1 MNLLQSI
8 FSPAITEALGWTI
21 VHAIWQGFI
30 VFIALLIL
38 LAIVKKHS
46 AQIRYFISYTALIVF
61 LGWSVSTFVGGYTYA
76 IDKQILK
83 SQILN
88 KQILKDEL
96 KTQSNYSKTINQ
108 PIIHNIETTH
118 SLSVLKLKTIKI
130 RAWFQRNF
138 PLFLS
143 AWLLGIGI
151 FTLRLLM
158 GFAYTRRLKKRNLLP
173 FEERW
178 VRKLEELTAVLR
190 VTRKIK
196 AYKSP
201 HTTTPLTLGFL
212 KPIILFPIKMLSD
225 LSDKE
230 AKAIIAHELA
240 HIVRNDYLFNIIQSV
255 IEILFF
261 YHPAVWGISA
271 HIRAE
276 REHACDDI
284 AINITG
290 DKLSYAQALA
300 HPSIAGQA
308 ANTPIYSQKKL
319 SMGFGHKKGSLLERI
334 KRIQK
339 QRAMKTNVLEGLI
352 AACIITSSIFLVSF
366 SVGNQFNDTIAPA
379 EQSEQKAEQ
388 KLSPK
393 TSNAA
398 LPNTE
403 FKANKDS
410 LLQAVEKNM
419 EIASTNEELTKEIE
433 QAIEIAL
440 TEKDQSLS
448 AEIFEEINLALNE
461 ISEAGIQEA
470 MHEARIEIKAAMS
483 EINSDSIQEEIRAEL
498 KEAKKEIKHA
508 TKDIKHASNETQD
521 IEETTEI
528 SLKAAEAGLK
538 IAAEVLE
545 NIDIESIVAT
555 SLEAAETAIELA
567 GKQIEGLNLD
577 SLIDAQ
583 MKMTELE
590 IDNAKLSRDREEIE
604 RDKEQLTEDLKELKK
619 DMKTMKKEL
628 KQELN
633 EIEKQQKNK

>member
-38 LAIVKKHS
+38 LALVKKHS
-46 AQIRYFISYTALIVF
+46 AQTRYFISYTALVVF

-88 KQILKDEL
+88 KQILKEEL
-96 KTQSNYSKTINQ
+96 KSQSHYLKDINQ
-108 PIIHNIETTH
+108 PAIQNIETTH

-143 AWLLGIGI
+143 IWLLGICI
-151 FTLRLLM
+151 FTLRLLV
-158 GFAYTRRLKKRNLLP
+158 GFAYTRRLRKRNLLP

-178 VRKLEELTAVLR
+178 MRKLEELTSVLK

-201 HTTTPLTLGFL
+201 HTPTPLTLGFL

-230 AKAIIAHELA
+230 AEAVIAHELA

-300 HPSIAGQA
+300 R
-308 ANTPIYSQKKL
+308 ANTTIYTQNKL

-366 SVGNQFNDTIAPA
+366 SVGNQFNESIPPT
-379 EQSEQKAEQ
+379 EQSKQKAEQ
-388 KLSPK
+388 KLSPQ
-393 TSNAA
+393 TSNTA
-398 LPNTE
+398 LPNAE

-419 EIASTNEELTKEIE
+419 EITSTNEELTKEIE

-440 TEKDQSLS
+440 TEKNQTLS
-448 AEIFEEINLALNE
+448 AEIFEEINLALME
-461 ISEAGIQEA
+461 ISEAGMQDA
-470 MHEARIEIKAAMS
+470 MHKARVEIKAAMA

-498 KEAKKEIKHA
+498 KEAKKEIKKA
-508 TKDIKHASNETQD
+508 TKDIKRASNETQD

-555 SLEAAETAIELA
+555 SFEAAETAIELA

-577 SLIDAQ
+577 SLIDVQ

-590 IDNAKLSRDREEIE
+590 IDKAELSRDREEIE
-604 RDKEQLTEDLKELKK
+604 RDKEQLKEELKELKK
-619 DMKTMKKEL
+619 DMKIMKKEL

-633 EIEKQQKNK
+633 EMEKQQKNK